1 MAVGQIISRAIATGA
16 IGADQIATGAITAA
30 DIPAGEITADKLH
43 TTLDLSSKTVTM
55 PQASITAHQA
65 ALSITESQVSD
76 LQSYVLP
83 NTSPTFT
90 NTTLTGYL
98 AGPAT
103 FTIDPA
109 GVGDNTGTVV
119 IAGNLQVDGTTTTI
133 NSTTLTVDDLNITL
147 ADGAANAAAASG
159 AGITVAGA
167 NATITYDAT
176 NDEWDFNKDVNV
188 TGNVYSSG
196 YVGVGTTTA
205 YSASTDFEVKATNP
219 KMVFNNTG
227 IRAFGLRV
235 NGTNFQIRDESDN
248 ETWLTITHT
257 GIIGIGTTAP
267 STTASGYEGGTLHI
281 HNAGTGSS
289 IRLTNS
295 TTGTGT
301 SAGLLISKWSDS
313 KTYFT
318 NFDDGADMVFTP
330 TDSGGNLV
338 ANTFVIKGDGKIGIG
353 TASPVYQLHVNSGAT
368 NIVADFESTDGI
380 AGIRLRD
387 NSGNVE
393 LSASGNDFRVQPAGS
408 TAEFVVKN
416 GGNVGIGT
424 TTPTHKL
431 EVAGTTKAEQY
442 LLDAVAKDIS
452 DTAVDVFVY
461 DTRKDS
467 DGGAWRQRTQ
477 HTSWYNETLNT
488 ATRGSRKEFP
498 AVAVIVAEQRKV
510 KIYDGDDPN
519 LPMWMIFDDTNAD
532 GSALVSTGSSRDWTS
547 VQMLNGRLAVGMG
560 YSSTTG
566 MGVDQVDFISDSG
579 W

>member
-188 TGNVYSSG
+188 TGTLTTSG
-196 YVGVGTTTA
+196 NI
-205 YSASTDFEVKATNP
+205 S
-219 KMVFNNTG
+219 
-227 IRAFGLRV
+227 I
-235 NGTNFQIRDESDN
+235 
-248 ETWLTITHT
+248 
-257 GIIGIGTTAP
+257 
-267 STTASGYEGGTLHI
+267 
-281 HNAGTGSS
+281 AG
-289 IRLTNS
+289 N
-295 TTGTGT
+295 
-301 SAGLLISKWSDS
+301 
-313 KTYFT
+313 
-318 NFDDGADMVFTP
+318 FTP
-330 TDSGGNLV
+330 T
-338 ANTFVIKGDGKIGIG
+338 
-353 TASPVYQLHVNSGAT
+353 
-368 NIVADFESTDGI
+368 
-380 AGIRLRD
+380 
-387 NSGNVE
+387 
-393 LSASGNDFRVQPAGS
+393 
-408 TAEFVVKN
+408 
-416 GGNVGIGT
+416 T
-424 TTPTHKL
+424 TTQDLGSPTDSWQNIYTQDMHLSNESRDTGNEIDGTKGNWTIQEGAEDLYIINNKSGKRFRFKL
-431 EVAGTTKAEQY
+431 EE
-442 LLDAVAKDIS
+442 LD
-452 DTAVDVFVY
+452 
-461 DTRKDS
+461 
-467 DGGAWRQRTQ
+467 
-477 HTSWYNETLNT
+477 
-488 ATRGSRKEFP
+488 
-498 AVAVIVAEQRKV
+498 
-510 KIYDGDDPN
+510 
-519 LPMWMIFDDTNAD
+519 
-532 GSALVSTGSSRDWTS
+532 
-547 VQMLNGRLAVGMG
+547 
-560 YSSTTG
+560 
-566 MGVDQVDFISDSG
+566 
-579 W
+579 